1 MNNFEDQL
9 DEIRIKLYEETK
21 GMSRDEIIDSINL
34 SAQTI
39 ADKYGIHIIKSMS
52 EQYSQKTTV

>member
-21 GMSRDEIIDSINL
+21 EMNKEDIIRNVNAHARRIAHEFGIKIENKINENYL
-34 SAQTI
+34 QAV
-39 ADKYGIHIIKSMS
+39 
-52 EQYSQKTTV
+52 TT

>member
-21 GMSRDEIIDSINL
+21 GMSRDEIIKSINS

-39 ADKYGIHIIKSMS
+39 ADKYGIPIIKSMS